1 MLNLFIF
8 LCSLVVIF
16 SLTHIIAGMVRSS
29 SFPRPIAHLKN
40 YFRYGIIATGYILL
54 LLLTCEYF
62 HIDLTPLYV
71 AFGGGSIVF
80 AFAAKEILENLISGI
95 ILALQRPFTLGDKLT
110 IGSFA
115 GTVDSIHPRHT
126 CLHDDSG
133 QLLYIPNAML
143 IKSVLIVHPKPTA
156 TDSKPAK
163 KRTVKKTAG

>member
-1 MLNLFIF
+1 
-8 LCSLVVIF
+8 
-16 SLTHIIAGMVRSS
+16 
-29 SFPRPIAHLKN
+29 
-40 YFRYGIIATGYILL
+40 
-54 LLLTCEYF
+54 
-62 HIDLTPLYV
+62 
-71 AFGGGSIVF
+71 SIVF

-110 IGSFA
+110 IGNFV

-143 IKSVLIVHPKPTA
+143 IKSVLTVHPKPTT
-156 TDSKPAK
+156 TDSKPVK